1 MKDDFEGIALWK
13 GTDDKNG
20 LNKHGMPVKDQ
31 PVYYTRDFRVEGIS
45 AYDIVDYV
53 FKNVGRNSSFECIR
67 EVSNK
72 LSEDP
77 EVITYT
83 LLLSS
88 PLLSPPPSSSPLLFS
103 LPPPLL
109 LSSPLPLLLP
119 PLPSPTFF

>member
-20 LNKHGMPVKDQ
+20 LNQHGRPVKEQ
-31 PVYYTRDFRVEGIS
+31 PVYYTRDFRGEGIS

-77 EVITYT
+77 EVIIYT
-83 LLLSS
+83 LLLHSSPLLSS
-88 PLLSPPPSSSPLLFS
+88 PLLPSPP
-103 LPPPLL
+103 
-109 LSSPLPLLLP
+109 LP
-119 PLPSPTFF
+119 PLPSSPIPCHLSYLENYSRTTRP